1 MNIKI
6 ISLILLFSFPGGIII
21 VGLSQVISSIL
32 RRVNVKQTINAIKAL
47 GSLVFAEE
55 FNLDGI
61 NVDDR
66 AEVFYN
72 FSS

>member
-47 GSLVFAEE
+47 GSLVFDDGGQLQGRAHAE
-55 FNLDGI
+55 LGDLHG
-61 NVDDR
+61 
-66 AEVFYN
+66 
-72 FSS
+72 SLP